1 MKRIQLLLLMFSL
14 VFISCIDKKQVG
26 VTSEI
31 NGIEN
36 GLLST
41 YQIKGDSIIT
51 YNILDRMEHYKIPGI
66 SIAIV
71 ENGKIK
77 WAKGYGIAN
86 TDTKTKV
93 DVNTIFQAGSISKP
107 VAALSALK
115 LIEEGKLDLDTDV
128 NTYLKDW
135 KIPENKFTATEKVT
149 LRRLLTH
156 TAGMTVHGF
165 PGYEQKD
172 SFPTLLQVLNGNG
185 NTSKIFVDTIPNSIW
200 RYSGGGYTLME
211 KIVEDTSNKS
221 LDAYMAENFL
231 TPLGMSNSTYEQPLS
246 KKHHTNASAAYNR
259 KGEIA
264 EGYWNNYPEQA
275 AAGLWTTPTDLAMY
289 AIEIQ
294 QILAGKENGVLSK
307 KTIDQ
312 MLTKH
317 KNNWG
322 LGPSL
327 QWEKDSLIFRHGGK
341 NRGFTNE
348 FISFANKGNAVIIMT
363 NADNGGKLIAEVLR
377 AVSKQYHWGIN
388 KQKVIE
394 TVEIPVEK
402 LNSLIGKYKLNFQ
415 VNGIGDYFIDVKTK
429 NNRLVVNDPN
439 NGEVNVLTAIKEFEF
454 IDLETGAKVK
464 FNTDKV
470 NKSIVFD
477 ERYTFNK
484 TKN

>member
-1 MKRIQLLLLMFSL
+1 MRRVLILFLAVSL
-14 VFISCIDKKQVG
+14 SFISCNNEKPIDV
-26 VTSEI
+26 SLEI
-31 NGIEN
+31 NTIEN
-36 GLLST
+36 GLLPT
-41 YQIKGDSIIT
+41 YQVKGDTTIT
-51 YNILDRMEHYKIPGI
+51 YNILDRMEHYNVPGV

-71 ENGKIK
+71 EDGNIK
-77 WAKGYGIAN
+77 WAKGYGMAN
-86 TDTKTKV
+86 TDTETKV

-107 VAALSALK
+107 VAALSTLK
-115 LIEEGKLDLDTDV
+115 LVEEGKLDLDTDV

-135 KIPENKFTATEKVT
+135 QIPANKFTATEKVT

-172 SFPTLLQVLNGNG
+172 SFPTITQVLSGQG
-185 NTSKIFVDTIPNSIW
+185 NTPKIFVDTIPNSIW

-211 KIVEDTSNKS
+211 KIVEDTSNKT

-231 TPLGMSNSTYEQPLS
+231 TPLKMSNSTYEQPLS
-246 KKHHTNASAAYNR
+246 AKYHDNASAAYNS
-259 KGEIA
+259 KGKIA
-264 EGYWNNYPEQA
+264 EGFWNNYPEQA
-275 AAGLWTTPTDLAMY
+275 AAGLWTTPTDLAKY
-289 AIEIQ
+289 AIEVQEI
-294 QILAGKENGVLSK
+294 IAGKENGILSK

-327 QWEKDSLIFRHGGK
+327 QWKNDSLIFRHGGK

-363 NADNGGKLIAEVLR
+363 NADNGGKLIAEILR

-388 KQKVIE
+388 HQQKIE
-394 TVEIPVEK
+394 TIEISLEK

-415 VNGIGDYFIDVKTK
+415 VDGIGDYIIDVKIEK
-429 NNRLVVNDPN
+429 NKLIVNDPN
-439 NGEVNVLTAIKEFEF
+439 SGEINILTATKEFEF
-454 IDLETGAKVK
+454 IDLDTGAKVK
-464 FNTDKV
+464 FNTDKAS
-470 NKSIVFD
+470 KTIVFNGRFIFD
-477 ERYTFNK
+477 K
-484 TKN
+484 LKN